1 MYRNKTATDSLGA
14 LRRILRNYVE
24 VVLRFTT
31 IEKSIYEIKL
41 LLYSIVPVRLLAE
54 IGLRSLISGGAV
66 TSWFSTLVFGSSGP
80 GSSLDR
86 GHCVVFLGNTLYS
99 HSTCLRPGVQMSTG
113 ELYGNP
119 AMA

>member
-14 LRRILRNYVE
+14 LRRILRTYVE
-24 VVLRFTT
+24 VVLRFT

-41 LLYSIVPVRLLAE
+41 LLYSIVPLYLLAE
-54 IGLRSLISGGAV
+54 IDLRSLISGGAMA
-66 TSWFSTLVFGSSGP
+66 SWFSTLVFGSSGP
-80 GSSLDR
+80 GSSPGR
-86 GHCVVFLGNTLYS
+86 GHCVVFLGKTLYS
-99 HSTCLRPGVQMSTG
+99 YSTCLRPGVQMGTG